1 MTSKWEGAGAA
12 GRAEAVEPHESL
24 WLDEDASPEYPAEQ
38 WARAHFLL
46 GELADFSGNF
56 RNDALVFALL
66 DARDRAGIA
75 HGRAKARDSAE

>member
-1 MTSKWEGAGAA
+1 MAA
-12 GRAEAVEPHESL
+12 RAEAVEPHESL

-56 RNDALVFALL
+56 HNDALVFALL

-75 HGRAKARDSAE
+75 HGRAKARDNAE

>member
-1 MTSKWEGAGAA
+1 MA
-12 GRAEAVEPHESL
+12 GRADAVEPHESL

-46 GELADFSGNF
+46 GELVDFSGNF
-56 RNDALVFALL
+56 HNDALVFALL

-75 HGRAKARDSAE
+75 HGRAKARDNAE